1 MRPLRTLVVVH
12 ASLVPPESLEGHS
25 DKEIEEW
32 RTEYDVTA
40 TLRKLGHDVRC
51 VGVLD
56 SLTELRGAIADW
68 QPDIVFNL
76 LEEFD
81 GIVTYDQ
88 HVVAFLELLRQPY
101 TGCNPRGL
109 LLSRD
114 KSLSKQLLAFHRI
127 ATPQFAVFR
136 RGAHIHVP
144 RRLRFPLFV
153 KSTVEDASLGIAQA
167 SVVEDAAKLKE
178 RIEFVHEQVK
188 SDALVEEYIE
198 GRELYVGMMGNER
211 LTRLP
216 VWEMVFGSMPDSLA
230 AIATRKVKWDKRYQA
245 KYGITTHAAADLP
258 PAVLTALDRLSR
270 RIYRALGM
278 SGYARM
284 DFRVTPQGQ
293 VYVLEANANP
303 NLEAA
308 EDFAESARAA
318 GTPYGELLEHLMDL
332 GLKYRAQWRAR
343 ATAERCATGGARAPG
358 RPPRRARAAAG
369 RRGGRPRARPP
380 RRGARRLARGGGGG
394 AGGPGGGAGGGA
406 PPPPPPPRGRG
417 GGGGGGGPHTRGA
430 PATG

>member
-1 MRPLRTLVVVH
+1 MKKLRTLVVMH
-12 ASLVPPESLEGHS
+12 ESLVPPENLEGHT

-32 RTEYDVTA
+32 RTEYDVTT
-40 TLRKLGHDVRC
+40 TLRRSGHDVRC
-51 VGVLD
+51 MGVLD
-56 SLTELRGAIADW
+56 SLTELRSTIADW
-68 QPDIVFNL
+68 KPDVVFNL
-76 LEEFD
+76 LEEFN

-88 HVVAFLELLRQPY
+88 HVVAFLELMRQPY

-114 KSLSKQLLAFHRI
+114 KSLCKQLLTFHRI
-127 ATPQFAVFR
+127 PTPQFAVFP
-136 RGAHIHVP
+136 RGGRIHVP

-178 RIEFVHEQVK
+178 RIEFVHQQVG
-188 SDALVEEYIE
+188 SDALVEEFIE
-198 GRELYVGMMGNER
+198 GRELYVGVMGNDR

-245 KYGITTHAAADLP
+245 KYGITTRAAEDLP
-258 PAVLTALDRLSR
+258 PAVLATLDKLSR
-270 RIYRALGM
+270 RIYRTLGL

-284 DFRVTPQGQ
+284 DFRVKPDGQ

-318 GTPYGELLEHLMDL
+318 GVGYDELLEKIMGL
-332 GLKYRAQWRAR
+332 GSSYRAEWRAFY
-343 ATAERCATGGARAPG
+343 G
-358 RPPRRARAAAG
+358 
-369 RRGGRPRARPP
+369 
-380 RRGARRLARGGGGG
+380 
-394 AGGPGGGAGGGA
+394 
-406 PPPPPPPRGRG
+406 
-417 GGGGGGGPHTRGA
+417 
-430 PATG
+430 

>member
-1 MRPLRTLVVVH
+1 MRRLRALVVVH
-12 ASLVPPESLEGHS
+12 ASLVPPETLEGHS

-32 RTEYDVTA
+32 RTEYDVTT
-40 TLRKLGHDVRC
+40 TLRQLGHDVRC

-56 SLTELRGAIADW
+56 SLTELRSAIADW
-68 QPDIVFNL
+68 EPDIVFNL

-81 GIVTYDQ
+81 GVVTYDQ
-88 HVVAFLELLRQPY
+88 HVVAFLELMRQPY

-114 KSLSKQLLAFHRI
+114 KTLAKQLLAFHRI

-136 RGAHIHVP
+136 RGTRVHVP
-144 RRLRFPLFV
+144 RKLRFPLFV

-167 SVVEDAAKLKE
+167 SVVADAAHLKE
-178 RIEFVHEQVK
+178 RIEFVHEQIK

-198 GRELYVGMMGNER
+198 GRELYVGVMGNER

-230 AIATRKVKWDKRYQA
+230 AIATRKVKWDKRYQT

-258 PAVLTALDRLSR
+258 PTVLTALDRLSR
-270 RIYRALGM
+270 RIYRALGL

-284 DFRVTPQGQ
+284 DFRVNAQGQ

-318 GTPYGELLEHLMDL
+318 GTPYGELLERLMDL
-332 GLKYRAQWRAR
+332 GLKYRAQWRA
-343 ATAERCATGGARAPG
+343 TYG
-358 RPPRRARAAAG
+358 
-369 RRGGRPRARPP
+369 
-380 RRGARRLARGGGGG
+380 
-394 AGGPGGGAGGGA
+394 
-406 PPPPPPPRGRG
+406 
-417 GGGGGGGPHTRGA
+417 
-430 PATG
+430 